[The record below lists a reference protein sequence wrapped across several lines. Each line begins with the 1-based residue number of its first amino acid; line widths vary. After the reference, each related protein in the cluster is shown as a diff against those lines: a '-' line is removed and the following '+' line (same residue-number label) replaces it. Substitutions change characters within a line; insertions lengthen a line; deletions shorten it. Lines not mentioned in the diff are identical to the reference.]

1 MRGTTLTAMANRDG
15 RQPSP
20 RRARKGWPLQGW
32 LLGSALLAS
41 ALGEAACRSPADSPK
56 EPPPPEEERAAPAQ
70 LPGVDT
76 SALTPRELGKWREY
90 VSELLAPCPD
100 QPVSIAQCVTEARA
114 CGACLP
120 AAKFLVQRVRRG
132 DARAQAEAAFR
143 ARFSPEA
150 VKSIDLS
157 GSPVEGATSPV
168 VTLVEWADFECP
180 FCGIAAPLLK
190 ALVQR
195 YPNEVQLVFKNYPL
209 SAHEHSEGAARAG
222 VAAFHQGKFWQLNQ
236 AMFESQKAGL
246 DDTTLLKL
254 ARDQG
259 LDMKTFEADR
269 SSEATADAVAR
280 DRKQADELGLEGT
293 PMIYINGR
301 HFSLDHFDLRQDLQ
315 PWIDLEIALNSS
327 GRPGSAAAG
336 SAAAGSAAAGSAAA
350 GSAAAGSAAAG
361 SAAPGAAG
369 AGVAGAGVAGNVST
383 PKPAAGAAHS
393 GSKSNGEV
401 KSN

>member
-1 MRGTTLTAMANRDG
+1 MRGITLTVMVNRDG
-15 RQPSP
+15 RHPSA
-20 RRARKGWPLQGW
+20 RRARTEWPRPGR
-32 LLGSALLAS
+32 LLGAVLLAG
-41 ALGEAACRSPADSPK
+41 ALGGVACRSPADSPK

-100 QPVSIAQCVTEARA
+100 QPVSIAQCVTESRA
-114 CGACLP
+114 CSACLP
-120 AAKFLVQRVRRG
+120 AAKFLVERVRRG

-150 VKSIDLS
+150 VKSIDLG
-157 GSPVEGATSPV
+157 GSPAKGASSPV
-168 VTLVEWADFECP
+168 VTVVEWADFECP
-180 FCGIAAPLLK
+180 FCGVAAPVLK
-190 ALVQR
+190 ALVER
-195 YPNEVQLVFKNYPL
+195 YPSEVQLVFKNYPL

-246 DDTTLLKL
+246 DDATLLKL

-259 LDMKTFEADR
+259 LDMKAFEADR
-269 SSEATADAVAR
+269 ASEATADAVAR

-327 GRPGSAAAG
+327 GRPGAAGGSAGAG
-336 SAAAGSAAAGSAAA
+336 SAALAVPGAGAAGS
-350 GSAAAGSAAAG
+350 
-361 SAAPGAAG
+361 
-369 AGVAGAGVAGNVST
+369 GVAGSGVAGSGVAGNVPA
-383 PKPAAGAAHS
+383 PKSAAGAAHS
-393 GSKSNGEV
+393 TKSNGDV

>member
-1 MRGTTLTAMANRDG
+1 MANRDG
-15 RQPSP
+15 RHQSP
-20 RRARKGWPLQGW
+20 RRGLKERPLQGC
-32 LLGSALLAS
+32 LLGSAPLARALLAAG
-41 ALGEAACRSPADSPK
+41 ALLGGVACRSPADAPK
-56 EPPPPEEERAAPAQ
+56 EPPPPEEERAAASAAP

-76 SALTPRELGKWREY
+76 SALTPRELSKWREY

-100 QPVSIAQCVTEARA
+100 QPVSIAQCVTESRA

-120 AAKFLVQRVRRG
+120 AAKFLVERVRRG

-157 GSPVEGATSPV
+157 GSPAKGAASPV

-180 FCGIAAPLLK
+180 FCGVAAPVLA
-190 ALVQR
+190 ALVER
-195 YPNEVQLVFKNYPL
+195 YPNEVKVVFKNYPL

-222 VAAFHQGKFWQLNQ
+222 MAAFRQGKFWQLNQ

-246 DDTTLLKL
+246 DDSTLLKL
-254 ARDQG
+254 ARAQG
-259 LDMKTFEADR
+259 LDMKAFETDR

-327 GRPGSAAAG
+327 GRPAAATG
-336 SAAAGSAAAGSAAA
+336 TGGGAGR
-350 GSAAAGSAAAG
+350 
-361 SAAPGAAG
+361 AAPGVTA
-369 AGVAGAGVAGNVST
+369 AGVAGNVPA
-383 PKPAAGAAHS
+383 PKSAAGAAH
-393 GSKSNGEV
+393 GGAKSSGEV

>member
-1 MRGTTLTAMANRDG
+1 MANRDG
-15 RQPSP
+15 RHPSS
-20 RRARKGWPLQGW
+20 RRAPQGWPL
-32 LLGSALLAS
+32 LGTALLAG
-41 ALGEAACRSPADSPK
+41 ALGGAACRSPADSPK

-76 SALTPRELGKWREY
+76 SGLTPRELGKWREY

-100 QPVSIAQCVTEARA
+100 QPVSIAQCVTESRA

-120 AAKFLVQRVRRG
+120 AAKFLVERVRRG

-143 ARFSPEA
+143 ARFSPET
-150 VKSIDLS
+150 VKSIDLK
-157 GSPVEGATSPV
+157 GSPSKGATSPV

-180 FCGIAAPLLK
+180 FCGVAAPLLK
-190 ALVQR
+190 AVVER

-209 SAHEHSEGAARAG
+209 SAHEHSEGAARAS

-236 AMFESQKAGL
+236 AMFESQKVGL

-259 LDMKTFEADR
+259 LDIKAFEADR

-315 PWIDLEIALNSS
+315 PWIELEIALNSS
-327 GRPGSAAAG
+327 GRPGAAGAG
-336 SAAAGSAAAGSAAA
+336 SAAAGTAG
-350 GSAAAGSAAAG
+350 AG
-361 SAAPGAAG
+361 SAAPGVTG
-369 AGVAGAGVAGNVST
+369 AGSAGAGVAGNVLA
-383 PKPAAGAAHS
+383 PKPAA
-393 GSKSNGEV
+393 KSSGEV